1 MGPALAGGPGGV
13 EGDTDYGA
21 KQAEARRWLASGR
34 GRGFGPGS
42 DPGRLGRFGLLVS
55 GFGWAG
61 FSLWAGLGL
70 LPFLSLILF
79 LFPIS
84 FQTQLNYL
92 NSKTTLNSS
101 TYALKPIKQMHHHVC
116 TNKLALKINFN
127 YLCNKI
133 RLNAI

>member
-1 MGPALAGGPGGV
+1 MGRARPCGREGERRRPGQV
-13 EGDTDYGA
+13 WA
-21 KQAEARRWLASGR
+21 AVFRVWLGWVL
-34 GRGFGPGS
+34 GS
-42 DPGRLGRFGLLVS
+42 FPYL
-55 GFGWAG
+55 
-61 FSLWAGLGL
+61 
-70 LPFLSLILF
+70 FLS
-79 LFPIS
+79 PIS

-101 TYALKPIKQMHHHVC
+101 NYPLKPIKQMHQHVC